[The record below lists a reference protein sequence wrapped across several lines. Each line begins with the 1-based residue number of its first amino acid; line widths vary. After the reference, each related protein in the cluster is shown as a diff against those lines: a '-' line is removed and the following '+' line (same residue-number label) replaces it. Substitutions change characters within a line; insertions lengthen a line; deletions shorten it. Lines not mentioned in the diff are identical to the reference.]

1 MAWHAKAV
9 LLLQPA
15 ARRCGGCV
23 ALSRRRSRND
33 PARATRSAGP
43 AQLRA
48 TVTAVTL
55 TLSPVARF
63 GPGPSESR
71 AHEPP
76 PWRPP
81 GPGVSDA
88 QGLAAR
94 PLAQAADACGS

>member
-9 LLLQPA
+9 RLLQP
-15 ARRCGGCV
+15 
-23 ALSRRRSRND
+23 SRRRSRNY
-33 PARATRSAGP
+33 PVRATRLAGP

-48 TVTAVTL
+48 TVTAV

-81 GPGVSDA
+81 GPGVSIA

-94 PLAQAADACGS
+94 PLAQAEDACGS